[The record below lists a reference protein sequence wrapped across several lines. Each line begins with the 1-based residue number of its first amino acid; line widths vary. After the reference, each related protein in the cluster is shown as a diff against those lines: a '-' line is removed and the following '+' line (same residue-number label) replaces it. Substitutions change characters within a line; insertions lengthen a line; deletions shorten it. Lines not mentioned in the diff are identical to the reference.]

1 VLWEKR
7 DIFNLT
13 SWISNHILF
22 FVYSPYIIKI
32 DKVMAAG
39 QKGEI
44 QTGMK
49 INYAVLTSVVFAS
62 DANPLLP

>member
-1 VLWEKR
+1 
-7 DIFNLT
+7 
-13 SWISNHILF
+13 
-22 FVYSPYIIKI
+22 
-32 DKVMAAG
+32 MAAG